1 MIPFGKA
8 KVVRAGSDVT
18 VVTCGALVKRSMDAA
33 KIASEREG
41 IDVEVIDLRSVW
53 PLDMERVADSVRK
66 TGRVLIAHEDALSFG
81 IGAEISARIGD
92 DLFSWLDAP
101 IRRVASK
108 DVWVAYSPRLEE
120 AVLPQPQDV
129 LEAIQEL
136 AAY

>member
-1 MIPFGKA
+1 
-8 KVVRAGSDVT
+8 
-18 VVTCGALVKRSMDAA
+18 
-33 KIASEREG
+33 
-41 IDVEVIDLRSVW
+41 VEVIDLRSVW